1 MIPLA
6 SRLNQ
11 VKLKLVGCPPFFFFF
26 FSRKTDN
33 SLLIVVKENTGKS
46 KHGKECGQWASP
58 AYGPDTVMATLK
70 IVTGAAA
77 GGGQTHPRQK
87 YSEQSAFVF
96 TKAETQ
102 RMNQNVPTWRNLPMG
117 EKP

>member
-1 MIPLA
+1 MGLIPLA

-11 VKLKLVGCPPFFFFF
+11 VKLKLVGCPRFLFF

-58 AYGPDTVMATLK
+58 AYGLQTVMATLK

-77 GGGQTHPRQK
+77 GGGQ
-87 YSEQSAFVF
+87 
-96 TKAETQ
+96 
-102 RMNQNVPTWRNLPMG
+102 
-117 EKP
+117 

>member
-1 MIPLA
+1 MGLIPLA

-11 VKLKLVGCPPFFFFF
+11 VKLKLVGCPRFFFP
-26 FSRKTDN
+26 RKTDN

-58 AYGPDTVMATLK
+58 AYGLQTVMATLK

-77 GGGQTHPRQK
+77 GGGQ
-87 YSEQSAFVF
+87 
-96 TKAETQ
+96 
-102 RMNQNVPTWRNLPMG
+102 
-117 EKP
+117 

>member
-1 MIPLA
+1 MGLIPLA

-11 VKLKLVGCPPFFFFF
+11 VKLKLVGCPRVFFWF
-26 FSRKTDN
+26 FSPPRKTDN

-58 AYGPDTVMATLK
+58 AYGLQTVLATLK

-77 GGGQTHPRQK
+77 GGGQ
-87 YSEQSAFVF
+87 
-96 TKAETQ
+96 
-102 RMNQNVPTWRNLPMG
+102 
-117 EKP
+117 